1 MLNLTA
7 THTHTQTHGMLN
19 LTATHTPNWVH
30 PIFICWLYSYR
41 WSYFFAEAGVFSLGK
56 ASRQGRLTFL
66 VRKPKRNSHLKANPD
81 KVDWWHISDNP
92 NKRIWL

>member
-7 THTHTQTHGMLN
+7 THTHQIGYIQFLFVGYI
-19 LTATHTPNWVH
+19 LTDGPT
-30 PIFICWLYSYR
+30 
-41 WSYFFAEAGVFSLGK
+41 FFAEAGVFSLGE

-66 VRKPKRNSHLKANPD
+66 VRKPKRNSHLKANLD

-92 NKRIWL
+92 NKRNWL